1 MMEVLPIYLLAITAG
16 ASFGLVAIWAAVGR
30 SPWFLRFAVAAAV
43 IGCLIP
49 VPAFDVAVGAT
60 SQALVVAISLWV
72 IRLFKVAPVAIA
84 DPRPTGRWRFSM
96 SSLFRA
102 TLLIASIFAVAAYM
116 PADERRSW
124 WKYAVTG
131 AGFGAATLTG
141 AWTGL
146 SQRRLWV
153 RWGILCVVAPLAGGR
168 WWGATLGVGFLVAAW
183 TCLARR
189 SGFLL
194 APLVAASPTAIGTSK
209 AQSLTVRPPL
219 ARAALSSL
227 TLAMVFLPISA
238 YHDML
243 QAVPIPVEPL
253 PEPNAYDEVLRIAT
267 RLISGTSSSAR
278 EPKASPEQLRSALFE
293 QLDAAFRQ
301 PSAVPI
307 RYELGYTNLDAIQAL
322 RQLSR
327 SLHAEATQQRLAEKT
342 SDARQAYQDLVEL
355 GLVTARGG
363 FIVDRLVGTAIT
375 DMGIEGLRQILNEL
389 SFDERRALIA
399 ALQANETAWEPLG
412 KVHARDC
419 AAVDKTVGWL
429 SRVTFAFPSD
439 FRAGIQAA
447 EQADR
452 RRLAKIRL
460 LVCHLAIAQY
470 QTDHGRPPGVLT
482 DLVPAYLGRL
492 PNDPFSDQPLI
503 YNAAPSVYVLYSV
516 NHDGRDDGGRH
527 SPSPVDGDL
536 FLDPVEVEKP

>member
-1 MMEVLPIYLLAITAG
+1 MCWQFLMIEVLLFHLLAITAG
-16 ASFGLVAIWAAVGR
+16 ASFSLVAIWAAVGR

-43 IGCLIP
+43 ISCLIP
-49 VPAFDVAVGAT
+49 VPALDVAAGAA

-72 IRLFKVAPVAIA
+72 IRFKVAPAAKA
-84 DPRPTGRWRFSM
+84 DPGPAGHWRFSM
-96 SSLFRA
+96 SSLLRA
-102 TLLIASIFAVAAYM
+102 TLLIASVFAVAAYM

-141 AWTGL
+141 AWAGS

-153 RWGILCVVAPLAGGR
+153 RWGILWVVAPLAGGR

-183 TCLARR
+183 ICLARR
-189 SGFLL
+189 SGLLL

-209 AQSLTVRPPL
+209 AQSLIVRPPL

-253 PEPNAYDEVLRIAT
+253 PEPNAYDEVLRIAK
-267 RLISGTSSSAR
+267 LLVSGTSSSAL
-278 EPKASPEQLRSALFE
+278 EPKVSPEQRRSALFE
-293 QLDAAFRQ
+293 QLDAACRQ

-342 SDARQAYQDLVEL
+342 SDARKAYQDLVEL

-363 FIVDRLVGTAIT
+363 FIVDRLVGTALT
-375 DMGIEGLRQILNEL
+375 DMGIEGLRQILDEL

-429 SRVTFAFPSD
+429 SRITFAFPSD
-439 FRAGIQAA
+439 FRSGTRAA

-482 DLVPAYLGRL
+482 DLVPAFYEKSVVVNWLRWNYPRFAHASIRASRPGR
-492 PNDPFSDQPLI
+492 
-503 YNAAPSVYVLYSV
+503 
-516 NHDGRDDGGRH
+516 
-527 SPSPVDGDL
+527 
-536 FLDPVEVEKP
+536 